1 MVQKILLP
9 IDGSDAALAAAR
21 LAISFC
27 DLIAVGSRGRG
38 GVSALL
44 LGSVAQKVLAQ
55 SPVPVMILK
64 A

>member
-1 MVQKILLP
+1 M
-9 IDGSDAALAAAR
+9 G
-21 LAISFC
+21 
-27 DLIAVGSRGRG
+27 AVGDWSD
-38 GVSALL
+38 LNQE